1 MTEDLATTLLIK
13 PGTSVLLLNA
23 PIGFQRKLAPL
34 PDGVTVSD
42 KRGTSADVVVAFARD
57 TGELKRLA
65 TAFPALEED
74 GILWVC
80 YPNGGTGA
88 GTDLDRD
95 VLRAAMTKH
104 DLAEQTLVAFDE
116 QWSAMRFRATDDVGS

>member
-1 MTEDLATTLLIK
+1 MAQDLATKLLIA
-13 PGTSVLLLNA
+13 PGTSVLMLNA

-42 KRGTSADVVVAFARD
+42 KRGTSAEVVVAFTRD
-57 TGELKRLA
+57 SGELKRLA
-65 TAFPALEED
+65 TAFPTYAED
-74 GILWVC
+74 AILWVC
-80 YPNGGTGA
+80 YPKGGKAA

-95 VLRAAMTKH
+95 ILRAALEKH
-104 DLAEQTLVAFDE
+104 DLAGVTLVAFDE